1 MLMNRY
7 KDLMEIFKEEKEKS
21 VDYEMSIEKLKVNLG
36 QLINEKSILE
46 DRCNQQD
53 NKLNEQSQLLEQIK
67 EESASTSRSLNQSM
81 VGALQEDIASTVN
94 ELERKNNLLMR
105 EKEELLSQLAQNQT
119 EILRGEVEMLNKKLR
134 EQAVQNMQQ
143 LQKIEKLEQLKNEVN
158 ASKSELEKYKIQN
171 QSLQEQIAM
180 FQSTQK
186 KSDLRKEEETLNS
199 QELIRKLSELEIR
212 LKTEKLERQNQMASL
227 QLDFE
232 QEKQKLLDDF
242 QEQIG
247 HQALEK
253 KEIIDEREKIKL
265 RLQSEIDKLK
275 QAQSML

>member
-1 MLMNRY
+1 MNRY
-7 KDLMEIFKEEKEKS
+7 KDLMEKLNNEKEKS

-134 EQAVQNMQQ
+134 EQAAQNMQQ

-180 FQSTQK
+180 FQSTQQ